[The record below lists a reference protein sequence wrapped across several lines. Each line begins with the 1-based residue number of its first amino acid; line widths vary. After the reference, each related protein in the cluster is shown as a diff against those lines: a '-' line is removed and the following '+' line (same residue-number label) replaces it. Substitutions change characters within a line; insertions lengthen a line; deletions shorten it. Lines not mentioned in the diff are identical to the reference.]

1 MKTCIF
7 GILGGLMLGFATGVA
22 VAPHTTSF
30 DRTLIERCK
39 ALQAAREEL
48 DPETRAWLAGQIE
61 TNEYLRVK
69 WDIIHTL
76 ARLGR
81 HD

>member
-1 MKTCIF
+1 MKTCVF
-7 GILGGLMLGFATGVA
+7 GIFGGLMLGFAAGVA
-22 VAPHTTSF
+22 VAPHTTSL
-30 DRTLIERCK
+30 DRRLIERCVE
-39 ALQAAREEL
+39 LQAAREEL
-48 DPETRAWLAGQIE
+48 DTETRAWLAGQIE

-69 WDIIHTL
+69 WDIIHAL

>member
-1 MKTCIF
+1 MKTYVF
-7 GILGGLMLGFATGVA
+7 GILGGLMLGFAAGA
-22 VAPHTTSF
+22 VFVPHTTAL
-30 DRTLIERCK
+30 DRGLVERCK

-69 WDIIHTL
+69 WDIIHAL
-76 ARLGR
+76 AQLGR